1 MRRLFNPFS
10 FDASVNYRDAN
21 CRKKVHEVVLIH
33 RLISRQLPFC
43 VFDDAFN
50 LVHGRFDTKSFR
62 YKVVSIKS
70 RFDSSRFDTS
80 GSRFVTN
87 VKSIRYKLLSSN
99 DILDPF
105 VG

>member
-1 MRRLFNPFS
+1 MRRFFNPFS

-62 YKVVSIKS
+62 FKSFRYKS
-70 RFDSSRFDTS
+70 
-80 GSRFVTN
+80 
-87 VKSIRYKLLSSN
+87 KSIRYKCKVDS
-99 DILDPF
+99 IQTA
-105 VG
+105 VIE

>member
-1 MRRLFNPFS
+1 MRRFFNPFS

-50 LVHGRFDTKSFR
+50 LVHGRFDTKSSR
-62 YKVVSIKS
+62 YKVVSIQVVS
-70 RFDSSRFDTS
+70 IQVEVDS
-80 GSRFVTN
+80 
-87 VKSIRYKLLSSN
+87 LQM
-99 DILDPF
+99 
-105 VG
+105 

>member
-1 MRRLFNPFS
+1 MRRFFNPFS

-50 LVHGRFDTKSFR
+50 LVHGRFD
-62 YKVVSIKS
+62 
-70 RFDSSRFDTS
+70 SSRFDTS
-80 GSRFVTN
+80 RSRLVTN

>member
-1 MRRLFNPFS
+1 MRRFFNPFS

-33 RLISRQLPFC
+33 GLISRQLPFC

-62 YKVVSIKS
+62 FKSFRYKS
-70 RFDSSRFDTS
+70 
-80 GSRFVTN
+80 
-87 VKSIRYKLLSSN
+87 KSIRYKCKVDS
-99 DILDPF
+99 IKTA
-105 VG
+105 VIE